1 MILSGFKFILK
12 TPLTDALAFQTDRP
26 NNSDFA
32 QFGAIQSNTFEIAA
46 SAIETTNK
54 SSAENREILDNY
66 GMSTLDLSGTGFT
79 DNSIIVKNLEQN
91 VISQK
96 IRWFLLEREDG
107 RRFIS
112 KCKITN
118 ISAEGAHDGAVSF
131 SIALM
136 SSGVIYILD
145 ESGQEYDSGTRV
157 ITAFNN
163 LAPQLLIRVLS
174 SPSYALGDLPS
185 DPAATF
191 KTFLTAQ
198 ADSVFTALTENTL
211 LSSNRLSI
219 SVTASS
225 REFAYPILLINKT
238 ELENRTLQ
246 AVDELSN
253 EINLEF
259 LQTVDA
265 VTSNAY
271 FIDAPK
277 LSTES
282 LSLKIN
288 AG

>member
-1 MILSGFKFILK
+1 MILSGFRFILK

-32 QFGAIQSNTFEIAA
+32 QFGAIQSNTFEIA
-46 SAIETTNK
+46 SSVIETTNK
-54 SSAENREILDNY
+54 SSAENREILDNH
-66 GMSTLDLSGTGFT
+66 GMATLDLSGSGFT
-79 DNSIIVKNLEQN
+79 DDSIIVKNLEQN

-107 RRFIS
+107 RRFVT
-112 KCKITN
+112 KCKIANVT
-118 ISAEGAHDGAVSF
+118 AEGAHDGAVSF
-131 SIALM
+131 SISLM
-136 SSGVIYILD
+136 SSGVIYITD
-145 ESGQEYDSGTRV
+145 ESGQEYNSGTRL

-163 LAPQLLIRVLS
+163 LAPQLLIRILS
-174 SPSYALGDLPS
+174 SPSYALADLPS

-198 ADSVFTALTENTL
+198 ADSVFTALTQNTL
-211 LSSNRLSI
+211 LSSNRLTI
-219 SVTASS
+219 NVTASPS
-225 REFAYPILLINKT
+225 EYAYPILLINKT
-238 ELENRTLQ
+238 ELENRNLQ
-246 AVDELSN
+246 AADELGN
-253 EINLEF
+253 GINLEF
-259 LQTVDA
+259 LQAVDA

-271 FIDAPK
+271 FINAPK